1 MQSLACE
8 RGLPPSWQRRLILN
22 ARTGTINYV
31 NAFKNKSINFS
42 MEKGNGM
49 ISEKF
54 LNTRLLD
61 IVFEKTYS
69 GTLIVDHEG
78 YIRYMSRNFCDF
90 LKVER
95 NEVIGE
101 HVTHTIENTRM
112 HLVVKTGKAELAQL
126 QFLRGE
132 YVIANRIPII
142 EDGKIL
148 GAVGIII
155 FRDLYDWQKLNT
167 HIRHMLSQSRFLL
180 EKQPR
185 AAGVKYMLND
195 LIGTSRQ
202 MALLKEKIKKV
213 ARGDITVL
221 ITGESG
227 TGKELV
233 AHSIHSSSDRSSG
246 PFIKINCGA
255 IPEHLME
262 SELFGYEEGSFTG
275 AKKGGK
281 PGKFQAAE
289 GGTIF
294 LDEIGDMPVMMQV
307 KLLRVLQ
314 EKEIEPVGAVHPK
327 PIDVR
332 IIAAT
337 NQPLKELVEQNRFR
351 KDLYYR
357 INAIQLD
364 IPPLRTRAE
373 DIPLLAR
380 HFLKKAS
387 SGLGKRVTGFSP
399 EALSALEGYNWPGNI
414 RELENAVHA
423 AVYMASSDA
432 IGLEDLPD
440 AIREHLN
447 RKKESS
453 LKERM
458 EAAEKQMIEEAL
470 RAACFDKKQA
480 AKALGIGHSTLYEKM
495 KKLRI
500 EVK

>member
-1 MQSLACE
+1 MK
-8 RGLPPSWQRRLILN
+8 
-22 ARTGTINYV
+22 YV
-31 NAFKNKSINFS
+31 NAFKNQVRNFS

-69 GTLIVDHEG
+69 GTLIVDQEG

-101 HVTHTIENTRM
+101 HVTHAIENTRM

-155 FRDLYDWQKLNT
+155 FRDLYDWKKLNT

-185 AAGVKYMLND
+185 AAGVKYMLGD
-195 LIGTSRQ
+195 LIGGSGQ

-233 AHSIHSSSDRSSG
+233 AHSIHSCSDRSGG

-289 GGTIF
+289 GGTVF

-314 EKEIEPVGAVHPK
+314 EKEIEPVGAIHPK
-327 PIDVR
+327 PINVR

-337 NQPLKELVEQNRFR
+337 NQPLKELVGQNRFR

-357 INAIQLD
+357 INAVQLD

-399 EALSALEGYNWPGNI
+399 EALSALERYNWPGNI

-423 AVYMASSDA
+423 AVYMASSDR

-440 AIREHLN
+440 GIRERAN
-447 RKKESS
+447 RKKEYS

-458 EAAEKQMIEEAL
+458 EAAEKQIIEEAL
-470 RAACFDKKQA
+470 RAACFDKKRA
-480 AKALGIGHSTLYEKM
+480 AKALGIGHSTLYDKM

-500 EVK
+500 EDQK

>member
-1 MQSLACE
+1 MK
-8 RGLPPSWQRRLILN
+8 
-22 ARTGTINYV
+22 YV
-31 NAFKNKSINFS
+31 NAFKNQVRNFS
-42 MEKGNGM
+42 MEKENGM

-95 NEVIGE
+95 NKVIGE
-101 HVTHTIENTRM
+101 HVTHAIENTRM

-185 AAGVKYMLND
+185 AVGVKYMLGD
-195 LIGTSRQ
+195 LIGGSGQ

-233 AHSIHSSSDRSSG
+233 AHSIHSSSDRSNS

-337 NQPLKELVEQNRFR
+337 NQPLKELVGQNRFR

-357 INAIQLD
+357 INAVQLD

-380 HFLKKAS
+380 HFLKIDIAS
-387 SGLGKRVTGFSP
+387 
-399 EALSALEGYNWPGNI
+399 
-414 RELENAVHA
+414 
-423 AVYMASSDA
+423 M
-432 IGLEDLPD
+432 
-440 AIREHLN
+440 
-447 RKKESS
+447 
-453 LKERM
+453 
-458 EAAEKQMIEEAL
+458 
-470 RAACFDKKQA
+470 
-480 AKALGIGHSTLYEKM
+480 
-495 KKLRI
+495 
-500 EVK
+500 